1 MIGQDRYL
9 MFVNILFQT
18 AFSIAYTTVRDA
30 SITDQMNKDRSDVD
44 DLKTDVTSLKSSVSS
59 LESSPSTATIC
70 AKVKMLI
77 KIVFSHVLRMQKSMR
92 YYSFLVETH
101 LVVTFVL

>member
-1 MIGQDRYL
+1 MIEQDRYL

-18 AFSIAYTTVRDA
+18 AFSMAYTTVRDA

-44 DLKTDVTSLKSSVSS
+44 DLKSDVTSLKSSVSS

-70 AKVKMLI
+70 AKVKCATI
-77 KIVFSHVLRMQKSMR
+77 
-92 YYSFLVETH
+92 
-101 LVVTFVL
+101 

>member
-1 MIGQDRYL
+1 

-18 AFSIAYTTVRDA
+18 AFSMAYTTVRDA

-77 KIVFSHVLRMQKSMR
+77 KIVFSHVLRMH
-92 YYSFLVETH
+92 LVETQ
-101 LVVTFVL
+101 LGIFVLCLFILCMYV